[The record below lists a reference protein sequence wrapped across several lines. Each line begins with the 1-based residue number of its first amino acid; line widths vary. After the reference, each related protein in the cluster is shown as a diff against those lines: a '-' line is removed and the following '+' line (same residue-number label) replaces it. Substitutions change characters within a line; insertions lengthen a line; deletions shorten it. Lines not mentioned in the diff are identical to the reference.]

1 MYLAKKDVSKMLT
14 LSNTTAIL
22 STSNRILP
30 TMSQN
35 QQSPAPSGEAA
46 ARQLHEF
53 GRLLDAIECGR
64 IPVNARQYR
73 KAAVYAQKLLRENF
87 DVSEVIE
94 TCAISPALS
103 EMRVNIQFERTAGE
117 RKPIVGISGLTGTRV

>member
-1 MYLAKKDVSKMLT
+1 
-14 LSNTTAIL
+14 
-22 STSNRILP
+22 
-30 TMSQN
+30 MSQN
-35 QQSPAPSGEAA
+35 PQGPALSAEAT

-53 GRLLDAIECGR
+53 GRLLDAVECGR

-73 KAAVYAQKLLRENF
+73 KAAVYAQKILRENF

-103 EMRVNIQFERTAGE
+103 EMRTNVQFERDSAAKKHALAVAAPRGA
-117 RKPIVGISGLTGTRV
+117 RA